1 MIFKR
6 LSKLSRDKKNDL
18 FFRIIEPNQE
28 TRILDIGAEVAGCNY
43 SEQLID
49 IYPWKDKIT
58 AINISHH
65 QIQAIKKKY
74 PQVKAEVADALALPY
89 PDKSFDVVYSNA
101 VIEHVGGVEEQK
113 KFASEVM
120 RVAKRYFVT
129 TPNRWYPFEFHL
141 RLPLVTWL
149 PGNTYLKAGS
159 VVRFNHVQKKYMWFT
174 GEVTGLELLSKR
186 KIIQCFPDAIIVKS
200 QITFMSETLIAVG
213 LSD

>member
-18 FFRIIEPNQE
+18 FFKIIEPNKE
-28 TRILDIGAEVAGCNY
+28 TRILDIGAEVAGSNY

-58 AINISHH
+58 AINISHN

-74 PQVKAEVADALALPY
+74 PQIKAEVADALTLPY

-101 VIEHVGGVEEQK
+101 VIEHVVGVKEQK

-129 TPNRWYPFEFHL
+129 TPNRWYPYEFHL
-141 RLPLVTWL
+141 RLPLVTLL
-149 PGNTYLKAGS
+149 PWNMYIKLGS
-159 VVRFNHVQKKYMWFT
+159 ILRFNHVQQKYMWFS
-174 GEVTGLELLSKR
+174 GQVTGIKLLSQK
-186 KIIQCFPDAIIVKS
+186 
-200 QITFMSETLIAVG
+200 EL
-213 LSD
+213 